1 MQLCELLNELLELID
16 ICQDSQNL
24 QTFHTKTILDQNN
37 QMINVIF
44 TINDYQL
51 YGKNIGEVITL
62 LQKET
67 YFSKEAI
74 DDFILKKLLLSKIEN
89 NNYTIDDI
97 QKLTQQLDIS
107 KVISTQVITNISGIT
122 LADNQKPIQFGCFE
136 IGYNRDI
143 KSKIKQIEAI
153 PTDFFHDEISLY
165 FKVNVSHLDLHDH
178 EETQETILLY
188 FLDFIRLILFING
201 DFTNQYNIKI
211 NNKFNNLIITDF
223 QTYCYST
230 LDWPQLSISRAQET
244 TSKLHI
250 NNLNSADNHASLS
263 GLWELYAKINQI
275 SVSITDIEKRVI
287 SASLAI
293 GEAIRS
299 EEKRNALIYTCIAL
313 EALFSCDQ
321 GQLFQRN
328 IDETISNC
336 LAFVVSPDKEG
347 RKNIII
353 YTKTIYK
360 ERLALIHGRQQPS
373 KHINVYWMS
382 GFIRTAIGELL
393 NNKKYKK
400 IKTIN
405 QLYDMITDAQLSY

>member
-1 MQLCELLNELLELID
+1 MQLYELLNELLELID
-16 ICQDSQNL
+16 ICQNNKDIQI
-24 QTFHTKTILDQNN
+24 FHTKTIPDTNN

-44 TINDYQL
+44 TIKDYQQ
-51 YGKNIGEVITL
+51 YGKYIGKVITL

-67 YFSKEAI
+67 YFSKESI

-89 NNYTIDDI
+89 NNYAIDDT
-97 QKLTQQLDIS
+97 QKLIQQLDIS
-107 KVISTQVITNISGIT
+107 KITSTQIITDIIGIT
-122 LADNQKPIQFGCFE
+122 LEDNQKPIQFGCFE

-143 KSKIKQIEAI
+143 KNKTNLIEAI
-153 PTDFFHDEISLY
+153 PKDFFHDENSLY
-165 FKVNVSHLDLHDH
+165 FKVKISHLDLHDH
-178 EETQETILLY
+178 KESQETILLY
-188 FLDFIRLILFING
+188 FLDFIRLMLFING
-201 DFTNQYNIKI
+201 DFSCQYNIKI
-211 NNKFNNLIITDF
+211 NNGLNNLIITDF
-223 QTYCYST
+223 QTYYYFT
-230 LDWPQLSISRAQET
+230 LNWQPLGISAYQET

-250 NNLNSADNHASLS
+250 NNLISVDNYTSLS
-263 GLWELYAKINQI
+263 KLWDLYEKINQN
-275 SVSITDIEKRVI
+275 SLPITDIEKRIV

-299 EEKRNALIYTCIAL
+299 EETRNALIYTCIAL
-313 EALFSCDQ
+313 EALFSYNKE
-321 GQLFQRN
+321 QLFQRS

-336 LAFVVSPDKEG
+336 LAFIIGADKEA
-347 RKNIII
+347 RKNIIT

-360 ERLALIHGRQQPS
+360 GRLTLVHGRQQPS

-393 NNKKYKK
+393 NNKKYKN